1 MKLDAIAKLLSDRGH
16 IGLSDELA
24 RKLGLGTEEAT
35 RGRLMAHADVD
46 RPCYAVYLLG
56 AYVVNDTDFWGDG
69 EIYWWSVPCMATADG
84 QYVKSALY
92 GLPNGAPPHKV
103 GSHEWMT
110 NLSLKDPPLLAVI
123 PPEERI
129 TACTIRLGIYDDDGK
144 PADLPAAMTAGLEAF
159 AGVSEDPVASSEQII
174 APVRQAIFTGLK
186 AQEDDI
192 LIDQDVTIR
201 RGTTVLFSSGL
212 VGSAVSANVRV
223 YYLVK
228 DEDRTETFGPVVLHK
243 GQTETVR
250 FPTPMR
256 GGGRLTLFA
265 RGADVACSAFGEL
278 RTETPFVN
286 RVIDKAHEES
296 LASGFAVTGN
306 GPAKF
311 VAYYTPP

>member
-1 MKLDAIAKLLSDRGH
+1 MKLDAIAKLLADREH
-16 IGLSDELA
+16 VGLSEELA
-24 RKLGLGTEEAT
+24 KKLGLGTEEAT
-35 RGRLMAHADVD
+35 RGRLMALADVD
-46 RPCYAVYLLG
+46 RPCFGVYLLA

-69 EIYWWSVPCMATADG
+69 EIYWWSVPCMATSDG
-84 QYVKSALY
+84 QFVKSALY

-123 PPEERI
+123 PPEERV
-129 TACTIRLGIYDDDGK
+129 TACTIRLGVYDDDGK
-144 PADLPAAMTAGLEAF
+144 PADLPAAMAAGLGAF
-159 AGVSEDPVASSEQII
+159 AEISGEPLASVEQII
-174 APVRQAIFTGLK
+174 APVRQAIFAGLK

-201 RGTTVLFSSGL
+201 RGATVPFSSGL
-212 VGSAVSANVRV
+212 IGSAVSANIRV

-228 DEDRTETFGPVVLHK
+228 DEDRTETFGPVMLHK

-265 RGADVACSAFGEL
+265 RGADVSCSAFGEL

-286 RVIDKAHEES
+286 RVIDTAHEAS
-296 LASGFAVTGN
+296 LANGFSITGT

-311 VAYYTPP
+311 IAYYTPA